1 MASTKDMILIESD
14 FDDDF
19 EQPVRHKR
27 SVSVCEATT
36 IQGEAMSER
45 KQPKRRDTK
54 IVVTI
59 QQAVKTGDWIK
70 LTYQAEYLQCPE
82 PLCCWHGDR
91 RNFLKHCKTNHKL
104 SADALNARLPDR
116 LKKSYKVSCPWR
128 CKKQLEE
135 KSLEVHHKSAHPD
148 EPPFTQKAG
157 EERPRA
163 GTCPICRRQV
173 LDVSTHLFKKHQ
185 NEDGDV
191 PCNLCGTAFSTA
203 AVLREHFRLGRCGKK
218 SSVVEECKHCGRP
231 INNCKSAEGRAVHI
245 SGTCMDRANR
255 RDFITAVLASFDGN
269 YQLAREHIVSS
280 AEQTIAKAGGRED
293 LGHGCS
299 GPKIK
304 ANLVKLHST
313 ADSYRQVKIHGPEP
327 SQWIYLGAHEIAA
340 LKTANADELEE
351 WMLSYTTTDEHQ
363 PTKRP
368 SDAKHLCHTMGC
380 DQHCKLAP
388 RKDIVAKT
396 SRSKPI
402 KQIDLTFSD

>member
-1 MASTKDMILIESD
+1 
-14 FDDDF
+14 
-19 EQPVRHKR
+19 
-27 SVSVCEATT
+27 
-36 IQGEAMSER
+36 
-45 KQPKRRDTK
+45 
-54 IVVTI
+54 
-59 QQAVKTGDWIK
+59 
-70 LTYQAEYLQCPE
+70 
-82 PLCCWHGDR
+82 
-91 RNFLKHCKTNHKL
+91 
-104 SADALNARLPDR
+104 
-116 LKKSYKVSCPWR
+116 
-128 CKKQLEE
+128 
-135 KSLEVHHKSAHPD
+135 
-148 EPPFTQKAG
+148 
-157 EERPRA
+157 
-163 GTCPICRRQV
+163 
-173 LDVSTHLFKKHQ
+173 
-185 NEDGDV
+185 
-191 PCNLCGTAFSTA
+191 
-203 AVLREHFRLGRCGKK
+203 
-218 SSVVEECKHCGRP
+218 
-231 INNCKSAEGRAVHI
+231 
-245 SGTCMDRANR
+245 MDRSNR